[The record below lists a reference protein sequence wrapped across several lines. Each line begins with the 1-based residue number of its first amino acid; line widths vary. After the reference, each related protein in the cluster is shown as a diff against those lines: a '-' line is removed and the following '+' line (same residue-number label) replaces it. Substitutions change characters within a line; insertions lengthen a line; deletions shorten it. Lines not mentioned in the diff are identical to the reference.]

1 MNKGKFKVGYVRYT
15 GDGSGSLSN
24 AQVMAKVKP
33 VIESLGWT
41 LDAEYHPDGWTDGT
55 DVHAYFKG
63 TGGEKLFVSYAGV
76 VEYSASDGLA
86 RTYYKG
92 GNYSYN
98 NIYGLIVTMLPAPTE
113 TDPADLAWG
122 SEKSPVYVLS
132 RSDTPKEMLPLV
144 GHQYGDAPSFHR
156 NTLDTTYQMTIISD
170 GARIIFDSSSS
181 RMKYF
186 WMGAIFD
193 TLAHPTEDVSRVA
206 KYGILSLNWKSN
218 ASYHPFTTLNTGEYV
233 LHGGIRSKDEWL
245 RYMQPENRMAHVFAN
260 AAGEWIYGSY
270 SASSAYR
277 ATLYAYHALS
287 ATACVPIT
295 RGKARWLAIG
305 MTSCSE
311 NINTTGYVV
320 PGDGMKGWLDT
331 DMIRAVCPTGL
342 ETNYTLDNGNFV
354 YVGNGLMMGWCPT
367 NDTKYW

>member
-63 TGGEKLFVSYAGV
+63 TGGEKLFVSYSGNGT
-76 VEYSASDGLA
+76 YSAPDALA

-92 GNYSYN
+92 SSYDKLV
-98 NIYGLIVTMLPAPTE
+98 GLIVTMLPAPT
-113 TDPADLAWG
+113 DSDARDLAWG
-122 SEKSPVYVLS
+122 ASKSPMYVLA
-132 RSDTPKEMLPLV
+132 RPDTPTEMLPV
-144 GHQYGDAPSFHR
+144 VADSDSSSISFHK
-156 NTLDTTYQMTIISD
+156 NSMDVAYQMTIVSD
-170 GARIIFDSSSS
+170 GRRIIFDGTSS
-181 RMKYF
+181 RMKSF
-186 WMGAIFD
+186 WMGEIFD
-193 TLAHPTEDVSRVA
+193 TLAHPTEDTSRVA
-206 KYGILSLNWKSN
+206 KYGIFSLGDVGNYTSFNRLS
-218 ASYHPFTTLNTGEYV
+218 TGERV
-233 LHGGIRSKDEWL
+233 LNSWIQDKNYWS
-245 RYMQPENRMAHVFAN
+245 ENSDPSYKLAHVFAN
-260 AAGEWIYGSY
+260 AAGEWIHGRY

-277 ATLYAYHALS
+277 LPLYAENALS
-287 ATACVPIT
+287 ASACVPIT
-295 RGKARWLAIG
+295 RGKARWLAVG
-305 MTSCSE
+305 MTSVSE

-342 ETNYTLDNGNFV
+342 QTNYTLDNGNFV